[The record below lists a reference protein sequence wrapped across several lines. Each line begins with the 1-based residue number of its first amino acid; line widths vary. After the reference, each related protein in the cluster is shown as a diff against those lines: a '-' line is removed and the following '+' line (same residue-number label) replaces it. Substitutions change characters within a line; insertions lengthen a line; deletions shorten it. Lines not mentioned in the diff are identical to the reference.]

1 MKKMFLV
8 LIAFLCLSGIIV
20 AQGKMALS
28 VQGGIAIPTGD
39 FGDAAG
45 MGFGGSTTF
54 MYEVSPMLHITGSIG
69 YTTWGPK
76 EDLPEGFDYSFSSI
90 PVLVGAKYV
99 LGKGNFLPYVS
110 AELGMHFLSSTVKS
124 SFFGQTFEQSDS
136 EAKFGF
142 APGAGFFF
150 AFNPKTMLDVN
161 LKYNIIST
169 EGSSTSYLGI
179 NAGVAFAL

>member
-1 MKKMFLV
+1 MKKIVVVLISVFFFSGLV
-8 LIAFLCLSGIIV
+8 L
-20 AQGKMALS
+20 AQGKMGLS

-76 EDLPEGFDYSFSSI
+76 EDLPDGFDYSLSTI

-110 AELGMHFLSSTVKS
+110 AELGMHFLSSKVKVTI
-124 SFFGQTFEQSDS
+124 FGQTFESSDS

-150 AFNPKTMLDVN
+150 AFSPKTMLDVN
-161 LKYNIIST
+161 LKYNIITT